1 MNVKSFNNGV
11 LDLNTFEFRDG
22 EPRDMISRYIPVNYK
37 PKEINTKH
45 SKWIDNYFT
54 QLFPDE
60 EVKHYILMF
69 LSSCLSGELLQR
81 FHIFTGDGE
90 NGKSRLM

>member
-45 SKWIDNYFT
+45 SK
-54 QLFPDE
+54 
-60 EVKHYILMF
+60 
-69 LSSCLSGELLQR
+69 
-81 FHIFTGDGE
+81 
-90 NGKSRLM
+90 